1 MMASSRFAYDK
12 TYDPPIPALPVIVYN
27 SDAELRTSSLVALV
41 DTGAD
46 GTLIPISY
54 LRSVQAYPVAEAFL
68 RSHWGE
74 RRRVHLFRVDL
85 RINEISLPGVTVIGD
100 DQGQEIVLGRD
111 VLNKLRLFLNG
122 PLNEIEVRE

>member
-1 MMASSRFAYDK
+1 MTISRFAYNK
-12 TYDPPIPALPVIVYN
+12 TYDPPIPALPVVVQN
-27 SDAELRTSSLVALV
+27 SDIGLRTSLLNAFV

-85 RINEISLPGVTVIGD
+85 RIDEISLPGVTVIGD
-100 DQGQEIVLGRD
+100 DQGQEIILGRD
-111 VLNKLRLFLNG
+111 VLNKLRMLLDG
-122 PLNEIEVRE
+122 PVNEIEAWE